1 MSLQTLILRLDGVTA
16 GDYLAWCRDPDAS
29 AFDYGLRST
38 SIDADPLGDTISAG
52 LDWDRPMPPPR
63 AAATIA
69 GLPLT
74 ANVRAIRSPHAGG
87 DSPHASHRLAVA
99 GRAFPPR
106 LTLIQQLASRNT
118 PASPRPSLALQG
130 TPYLRHP
137 SPLTASTPLTRR
149 NATRFARS
157 T

>member
-1 MSLQTLILRLDGVTA
+1 MSLQTLILRLDGITA
-16 GDYLAWCRDPDAS
+16 GDYLAWCHDVDAS

-99 GRAFPPR
+99 GRAYPPVDINPTTR
-106 LTLIQQLASRNT
+106 IAEQ